1 MDGRRVL
8 ERVVATV
15 GVAGLMAALPIYVS
29 SGLVAPL
36 WAIVLLL
43 LFWGILVATAVRW
56 FTRHPW
62 LVLLLPAAA
71 AVMLW
76 LTLVLGEQLLGWQ
89 A

>member
-15 GVAGLMAALPIYVS
+15 GVLGLIAALPFYVA
-29 SGLVAPL
+29 SGLAAPL

-43 LFWGILVATAVRW
+43 LFWAALAVVSVRW
-56 FTRHPW
+56 FTRRPW
-62 LVLLLPAAA
+62 VVLLLPLVAGGVWIAT
-71 AVMLW
+71 
-76 LTLVLGEQLLGWQ
+76 LTIGEQLLGWQ